1 MQPLTSLSGSFR
13 ARVVAARL
21 ESEGIEVELRG
32 ALDSPYVLTIGDL
45 ARVDVFVPEDQL
57 EDARTVLVVDEAE
70 AVLAPP
76 RDWEG
81 GSAVHDRMHWMAWVL
96 LALIP
101 LAGLAPVLRYFLV

>member
-1 MQPLTSLSGSFR
+1 MQRLTSLFGSFR

-32 ALDSPYVLTIGDL
+32 ALDSPYVLTLGDL

-70 AVLAPP
+70 AVLAAA
-76 RDWEG
+76 RDRD
-81 GSAVHDRMHWMAWVL
+81 ARPAAHDRMRWMAWVL
-96 LALIP
+96 LAVIP
-101 LAGLAPVLRYFLV
+101 VAGLAPVLRYLLA